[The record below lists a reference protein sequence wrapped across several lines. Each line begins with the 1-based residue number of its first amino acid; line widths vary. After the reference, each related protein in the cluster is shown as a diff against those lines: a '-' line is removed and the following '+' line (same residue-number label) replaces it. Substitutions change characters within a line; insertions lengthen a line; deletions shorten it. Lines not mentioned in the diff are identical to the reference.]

1 MTQYIEND
9 NIDAFSIAT
18 NGLISSEEKTFILDP
33 LGYYV
38 LKVKEDVVV
47 VDERGYTA
55 GGGYARR
62 AGGAAT
68 KKKKRIRL
76 EVTFPKEVSDKK
88 FIEEFYL
95 DDFNLTVSD
104 ARLSAED
111 EITLTISNPEIGD
124 SFEKPI
130 KISVTNVKID

>member
-1 MTQYIEND
+1 MPYIEND
-9 NIDAFSIAT
+9 NIDIFSIAT

-33 LGYYV
+33 LGYFV

-55 GGGYARR
+55 GGGYARK

-88 FIEEFYL
+88 FVEEFYL

-104 ARLSAED
+104 ARLHGEE
-111 EITLTISNPEIGD
+111 EIILTISNPGIGD

-130 KISVTNVKID
+130 NISVTNVKID